1 MDIKVAKLI
10 VESAEEN
17 NVDLTLYEDYSGR
30 GMFGK
35 ETAGIVGSDTTIML
49 AVAIAARNLLNPEFD
64 QLIQEIKNIRTDSLG
79 RDTIYY

>member
-64 QLIQEIKNIRTDSLG
+64 QLIQGIKNIRTDSLG